1 MINVLIVNWNSGGQC
16 LQLIHSLV
24 KSEFANYRII
34 MIDNDSS
41 ESDDLKLKNCEEIAS
56 LKKVEFHL
64 IQNAS
69 NLGYA
74 GGNNAGFDYLKNE
87 NLAGDILIL
96 NPDITLQPN
105 TLSVMSNVLNQDGIA
120 GVMVRTLAAGGD
132 LMYDYFSL
140 NGFVQKWLYSKDNST
155 VETDYLA
162 GSCMLLNRKLID
174 RLGLFDDSFFLY
186 WEEVDLSIRLKNSGF
201 RLMSTNETF
210 IIRSDNELSRKSNSV
225 YYLIRNSFLLLKNH
239 SNLTGIDL
247 TWYLLRM
254 FISSVFNSIKTFDL
268 FFLLNYFKG
277 FTSGCYSYFTPKS
290 NIR

>member
-24 KSEFANYRII
+24 KSEFANYRIV

-41 ESDDLKLKNCEEIAS
+41 ESDILKLKNCEEIAS

-64 IQNAS
+64 IRNAS

-74 GGNNAGFDYLKNE
+74 GGNNAGFSYLKNK

-96 NPDITLQPN
+96 NPDVTLQPN
-105 TLSVMSNVLNQDGIA
+105 TLSVMSKVLIQEGIA
-120 GVMVRTLAAGGD
+120 GVMVRTFIEGGK

-186 WEEVDLSIRLKNSGF
+186 WEEVDLSIRLKNAGF

-210 IIRSDNELSRKSNSV
+210 IIRFDNELSRKSNSV
-225 YYLIRNSFLLLKNH
+225 YYLTRNAFLLLKNH
-239 SNLTGIDL
+239 ANLTGVDL

-254 FISSVFNSIKTFDL
+254 FISSVFISIKTFD
-268 FFLLNYFKG
+268 FRFLLNYLKG
-277 FTSGCYSYFTPKS
+277 FASGCYSYLSAQK
-290 NIR
+290 